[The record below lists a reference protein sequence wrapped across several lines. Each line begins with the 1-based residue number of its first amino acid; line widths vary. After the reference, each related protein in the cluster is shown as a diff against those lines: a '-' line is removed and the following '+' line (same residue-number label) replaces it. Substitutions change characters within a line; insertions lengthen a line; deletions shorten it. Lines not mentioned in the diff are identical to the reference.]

1 MKKYAT
7 LFYIFLTSGYAK
19 QGEPWILTNEE
30 GKGGGEGGGG
40 GVKGGRG
47 EVKGGVEGGG
57 GEGGAEYRESGGRL
71 FGWSFLGCSVQY
83 KNRRYILIFV

>member
-47 EVKGGVEGGG
+47 EVKGEVEGGG
-57 GEGGAEYRESGGRL
+57 GEGGEE
-71 FGWSFLGCSVQY
+71 
-83 KNRRYILIFV
+83 